1 MIAAAPSIEQR
12 LQQLEETLAKVVQ
25 ERDKAEQ
32 ERDEYRKLYLL
43 LQEQNER
50 LKRGLLGQKAERL
63 PQNDAQLSL
72 AVLGLMLGDAGAE
85 ATATTSDHAEE
96 QDDEQLVAEHTR
108 RKARRNPLAEHLPR
122 VPIKIVPP
130 EVEREG
136 LDAFELI
143 GEDVREVLERRSAS
157 QVVVQL
163 IYQKFVR
170 KDRERN
176 APTHVVVADAV
187 ELPIERGL
195 AGPGM
200 LADTIVRRWQDHLP
214 LNRLESMYAREG
226 IELARSTLCT
236 WHSQLA
242 DLTRPVVEAMRADA
256 FREPYLCVDA
266 TGVLVQAPERCR
278 HGHFWVLVAP
288 EKHVL
293 FGYSK
298 RHDSAAVDDL
308 LAGYKGY
315 LVADAHA
322 VYDHLYETGDV
333 TEVGCWAHAR
343 RYGFKSL
350 ESDPERAK
358 IMLAHISALF
368 AIERT
373 IADAP
378 RKKRE
383 ATRKQKSK
391 AIVDKFFEWCHA
403 QAALVLDESP
413 ISKAIGYARNQESA
427 LRRFLDDGRL
437 PLHNNISELQL
448 RRQVVGRRNWI
459 FVGSDDGALVNTVFV
474 SLLASCSLRGIE
486 PWAYLRDFFCLLP
499 SWPRSRVL
507 ELAPAYWQKTF
518 EQPETQAK
526 LAANVFRRV
535 VLGQA

>member
-1 MIAAAPSIEQR
+1 VIAAAPSIEQR
-12 LQQLEETLAKVVQ
+12 LQQLEEAFAIVVQ
-25 ERDKAEQ
+25 ERNKAER
-32 ERDEYRKLYLL
+32 ERDEYRKLYVL

-72 AVLGLMLGDAGAE
+72 AVLGLMLGKAGAE
-85 ATATTSDHAEE
+85 AAASGDTPQEPDEE
-96 QDDEQLVAEHTR
+96 QTVAEHTR
-108 RKARRNPLAEHLPR
+108 RKPRRNPLSEHLPR
-122 VPIKIVPP
+122 VPIKITPP

-143 GEDVREVLERRSAS
+143 GQDVREVLERRSAS

-163 IYQKFVR
+163 VYQKFVR
-170 KDRERN
+170 KDRQRN
-176 APTHVVVADAV
+176 APTDVVVADAV

-200 LADTIVRRWQDHLP
+200 LADTIVRRWQDHQP
-214 LNRLESMYAREG
+214 LNRLESIYARDG

-236 WHSQLA
+236 WHAQLA
-242 DLTRPVVEAMRADA
+242 DLARPVVEAMRVDA

-293 FGYSK
+293 FSYSK
-298 RHDSAAVDDL
+298 RHDSPAVDAL
-308 LAGYKGY
+308 LAGYTGY
-315 LVADAHA
+315 LVADAHV
-322 VYDHLYETGDV
+322 VYDHLYETGNL

-343 RYGFKSL
+343 RYAFKSL

-358 IMLAHISALF
+358 IMLAHMAALF
-368 AIERT
+368 GIERT
-373 IADAP
+373 IADSP

-391 AIVDKFFEWCHA
+391 PIVDRLVEWCGA
-403 QAALVLDESP
+403 EAELVLDESP
-413 ISKAIGYARNQESA
+413 ISKAIGYARNQETA
-427 LRRFLDDGRL
+427 LRRFLQDGRL
-437 PLHNNISELQL
+437 PMHNNISELQL

-474 SLLASCSLRGIE
+474 SLLASCSLHGIE

-499 SWPRSRVL
+499 SWPRNRVL
-507 ELAPAYWQKTF
+507 ELAPAYWHKTL